1 MMGANWTIRTEASS
15 LSDDWGLNRVK
26 WWELKLCWLP
36 KRCFLSG
43 QDLWG
48 KKAYKGVRY
57 IHGPGDPVEDVYWI
71 EKNEFLIWRLKH
83 V

>member
-71 EKNEFLIWRLKH
+71 EKNEFLMWRLKH